1 MLPTKKLTWPL
12 GADNHML
19 RLDIKP
25 GESVRIGDGPNA
37 VVITLEDKSGRNARI
52 AFDAD
57 RSVKIA
63 RVKQDKT
70 PAQHLSQGLTV
81 GA

>member
-1 MLPTKKLTWPL
+1 
-12 GADNHML
+12 ML

-25 GESVRIGDGPNA
+25 GESVRIGEGQNA

-57 RSVKIA
+57 RSVKIT
-63 RVKQDKT
+63 RVKGDKT
-70 PAQHLSQGLTV
+70 PAQYLRQGLTAEAV
-81 GA
+81 A

>member
-1 MLPTKKLTWPL
+1 
-12 GADNHML
+12 ML

-57 RSVKIA
+57 RSVKIT
-63 RVKQDKT
+63 RVSKEKT
-70 PAQHLSQGLTV
+70 PAQHLSQGLTS
-81 GA
+81 AAMA

>member
-1 MLPTKKLTWPL
+1 
-12 GADNHML
+12 ML

-25 GESVRIGDGPNA
+25 GESVHIGDGPNA

-57 RSVKIA
+57 RSVKIT
-63 RVKQDKT
+63 RVGSHEKT
-70 PAQHLSQGLTV
+70 PAQHLSQGLAA
-81 GA
+81 GAMT

>member
-1 MLPTKKLTWPL
+1 MLKLDL
-12 GADNHML
+12 K
-19 RLDIKP
+19 I
-25 GESVRIGDGPNA
+25 GESVRIGEGPNA

-63 RVKQDKT
+63 RVKKDEKT
-70 PAQHLSQGLTV
+70 PAQFLRQGLSA
-81 GA
+81 GAVA

>member
-1 MLPTKKLTWPL
+1 
-12 GADNHML
+12 ML

-25 GESVRIGDGPNA
+25 GESVKIGEGPNA
-37 VVITLEDKSGRNARI
+37 VIITLEDKSGRNARV

-63 RVKQDKT
+63 RVKEEGPK
-70 PAQHLSQGLTV
+70 ANVLSQGLL
-81 GA
+81 AS